1 MRTREATMTTMTYT
15 RRHVFFALLG
25 ALALLAAVPNAARAD
40 RESDLQERFKK
51 RLPELREAKAAGKV
65 GETREGVV
73 DFVDAKF
80 RDEKPV
86 ATLADEENAD
96 RRELYKLIAE
106 KEKTTEAK
114 VAERAA
120 ARNYEKARSG
130 EYLKD
135 KDGQWKRKK

>member
-1 MRTREATMTTMTYT
+1 MTTTTYT
-15 RRHVFFALLG
+15 RRHVFALLG
-25 ALALLAAVPNAARAD
+25 ALALLAAVPGSARAD

-51 RLPELREAKAAGKV
+51 RLPELREAKAGGKV

-80 RDEKPV
+80 REDKKV
-86 ATLADEENAD
+86 ATLVDEENAD